1 MLMAWPS
8 MTGPVT
14 VVSDGATKSG
24 HAEGATP
31 VLWPTVGLTRKSL
44 LPQRRA
50 AGGLF
55 RFGGSVAKVLTLAE
69 QIIAR
74 EVLEL
79 VGVGAAREFRDVLKA
94 AKAEGRCVLSGGGAT
109 DRER

>member
-1 MLMAWPS
+1 
-8 MTGPVT
+8 VT

-44 LPQRRA
+44 VA
-50 AGGLF
+50 AATSCWRPGFF
-55 RFGGSVAKVLTLAE
+55 RFGGSVAKDLTLAE
-69 QIIAR
+69 QIIAQ